1 MELRTL
7 RYFLAAAEE
16 ENITRAADMLHMT
29 QPTLSRQI
37 MELEKE
43 LGVTLVLRGKNGLT
57 LTDEGLLF
65 KQRAKEIIEL
75 ADRLEKDFI
84 SGQGISAVWS

>member
-16 ENITRAADMLHMT
+16 ENITRAADMLHVT

-43 LGVTLVLRGKNGLT
+43 LGVTLMLRGKTGLT
-57 LTDEGLLF
+57 LTDEGIFLS
-65 KQRAKEIIEL
+65 RG
-75 ADRLEKDFI
+75 R
-84 SGQGISAVWS
+84 GR